1 MKAMQALFAVLGLA
15 FALPALIGLVDAYA
29 WLMTGEQLSW
39 MQWNSWRLMLTG
51 GFMIPA
57 AAMATAFL
65 SARDAA
71 DR

>member
-1 MKAMQALFAVLGLA
+1 MRAVQALFGALAVT
-15 FALPALIGLVDAYA
+15 FALPALIGLADAYA
-29 WLMTGEQLSW
+29 WLVTGEQLSW

>member
-15 FALPALIGLVDAYA
+15 FALPALIGLADAYS